1 MSFVYN
7 ICMWG
12 NYAEIILKDWFK
24 DSLKEDI
31 LVSSIPFKNFL
42 VSIHPNFIAFY
53 TSQQL

>member
-1 MSFVYN
+1 
-7 ICMWG
+7 MWG

-42 VSIHPNFIAFY
+42 VPIHPNFIAFY